1 MPAARRLVTKHAPDR
16 GDALPPPG
24 GPTDPPSEQ
33 EGGPE
38 GDTALILRVQQGDR
52 EAFGLLVRRHIQR
65 AYAVAYRVVQHREDA
80 EDMVQEGFVSALKNI
95 ERFELGRPFAPWL
108 HRIIINRALSAR
120 RGRAFQMTESLPE
133 QLESRGDSPL
143 TLALRGEVMD
153 RFRASLADLPERQ
166 RIVIELHEVDGFSA
180 EEIGDQLGIAAG
192 TVRWY
197 IHQARRVLRTA
208 LAPFRGTRG
217 RDHDDG

>member
-1 MPAARRLVTKHAPDR
+1 MDPRPDR
-16 GDALPPPG
+16 AG
-24 GPTDPPSEQ
+24 GLEA
-33 EGGPE
+33 EA
-38 GDTALILRVQQGDR
+38 ALISRVQQGDR
-52 EAFGLLVRRHIQR
+52 EAFGLLVQNHLQR
-65 AYAVAYRVVQHREDA
+65 AYTVAYRVVQHREDA
-80 EDMVQEGFVSALKNI
+80 EDMVQEGFVAALKNI
-95 ERFELGRPFAPWL
+95 DRFELGRPFAPWL

-120 RGRAFQMTESLPE
+120 RSRAFQMTESLPE
-133 QLESRGDSPL
+133 QESRGDSPL
-143 TLALRGEVMD
+143 TLALRGEIMD

-180 EEIGDQLGIAAG
+180 EEIGDQLGITAG

-217 RDHDDG
+217 RDHDGE

>member
-1 MPAARRLVTKHAPDR
+1 MTAARRLVTRFRPDR
-16 GDALPPPG
+16 GD
-24 GPTDPPSEQ
+24 EQ
-33 EGGPE
+33 EPPEAAAVAHDGQAGTPE
-38 GDTALILRVQQGDR
+38 GETALIRRVQQGDR
-52 EAFGLLVRRHIQR
+52 EAFGVLVRSHMQR
-65 AYAVAYRVVQHREDA
+65 AYAVAYRVMQQREDA

-95 ERFELGRPFAPWL
+95 DRFELGRPFAPWL

-120 RGRAFQMTESLPE
+120 RSRAFQITESLPE
-133 QLESRGDSPL
+133 QQESRGDSPL
-143 TLALRGEVMD
+143 ALALRGEVMD

-180 EEIGDQLGIAAG
+180 EEIGDQLGITAG

-208 LAPFRGTRG
+208 LAPFRGTTG
-217 RDHDDG
+217 RDHDGE